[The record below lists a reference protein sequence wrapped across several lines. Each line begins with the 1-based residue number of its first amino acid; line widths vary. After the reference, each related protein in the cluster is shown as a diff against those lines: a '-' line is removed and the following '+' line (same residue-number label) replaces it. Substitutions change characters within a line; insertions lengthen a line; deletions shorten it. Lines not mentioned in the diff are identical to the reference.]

1 MSHKGNGH
9 FNKKDIQT
17 HLKHILLEDYLK
29 NWSQVLA
36 NASKGR
42 KITEVNFVDGFA
54 GRGYFDD
61 GKMGSPQIAI
71 HRLLHFQNLLQEEY
85 GNALKFN
92 IFNVENDQDY
102 FHELE
107 KIKFS
112 SPLSSQIHNLHGK
125 FEDHLDDLIYRTK
138 GKPTL
143 YFIDP
148 FGYKGV
154 LMNDM
159 RKILSHPS
167 NELLINVMS
176 YSLVRNITIKSNEKE
191 LCKFFGVNYLPPNI
205 PEYLNL
211 QNQSDDTLPT
221 PHLEKLLKLEDS
233 IIEFYK
239 NEIKSGNAA
248 TYALSKR
255 IHSQINNNVYFHL
268 VFVTRNRRGLI
279 EMKKSMVQFE
289 EKRKQ
294 AEDVYILQN
303 QLNTDFFI
311 CDLFS
316 DDNQLISYEYKD
328 YVKDFMKHFNRKS
341 NITYAQLI
349 DFFLQHTPLPFESLK
364 DEKSIYNFSKKLLS
378 NTTWIR
384 TTNKQFKDFRKEAEG
399 NIINSFLPES
409 FPDQLDNKHEVEE
422 QMWLF

>member
-1 MSHKGNGH
+1 MSQKGNSH

-17 HLKHILLEDYLK
+17 HLKHILLGDYLK

-71 HRLLHFQNLLQEEY
+71 HRLLHFQSSLQEEY

-92 IFNVENDQDY
+92 IYNVENDPEY
-102 FHELE
+102 FQELE
-107 KIKFS
+107 KIKLS
-112 SPLSSQIHNLHGK
+112 SPLSNQIHNLHGE
-125 FEDHLDDLIYRTK
+125 FEDHLDNLINRTK

-154 LMNDM
+154 LMRDM
-159 RKILSHPS
+159 RKILQQPS

-176 YSLVRNITIKSNEKE
+176 YSLVRNITIKSSEKE
-191 LCKFFGVNYLPPNI
+191 LCKFFGVDKLPPNI
-205 PEYLNL
+205 PEYLSLKN
-211 QNQSDDTLPT
+211 QNDDTLPT

-233 IIEFYK
+233 IIEFYI
-239 NEIKSGNAA
+239 NEIKAGNPNI
-248 TYALSKR
+248 YALSKR

-303 QLNTDFFI
+303 QLNTEFFI
-311 CDLFS
+311 SDIFS
-316 DDNQLISYEYKD
+316 DDNQLSSYEYKD
-328 YVKDFMKHFNRKS
+328 YVKDFMKHFNKKP
-341 NITYAQLI
+341 NMTYAQLI
-349 DFFLQHTPLPFESLK
+349 DFYLQHTPLPFDSAK
-364 DEKSIYNFSKKLLS
+364 DGKSIYNFSKKLLS
-378 NTTWIR
+378 NTTFIR
-384 TTNKQFKDFRKEAEG
+384 TTNRKFKNFRKEAES
-399 NIINSFLPES
+399 NIINSFLPPS
-409 FPDQLDNKHEVEE
+409 FSDQLDHQEEVEE
-422 QMWLF
+422 QMLF